1 MSQSNLN
8 NETINLIG
16 IAKTIKNNWLIFLI
30 SVICCVGLAFTYSK
44 ISKDK
49 YVVVSNIMIRQDTS
63 SSSGNMVGSFMQQMG
78 LGNLMGQ
85 SVSVDDELHVI
96 ASHSLMLETA
106 QKMELNR
113 VHIFKENFFNRW
125 VEFNGY
131 AVDVIDINN
140 VCDTLRTTLNFKIKL
155 NKEGRANIK
164 VNSGFFKEY
173 ANVKNV
179 ELPYTLN
186 TIYGDFTVTST
197 SDYVPGE
204 KYNYNVRVSG
214 FDYTAEELG
223 KNVTMYIPDKMSNLI
238 TLTIETPYISYGKE
252 LLNTICD
259 LYNKRGIDEKNIEA
273 TNSERFINERLEII
287 RKELNEAEIQVEQ
300 YKKEHNLSDI
310 ETEIKAVLENNIQ
323 SHRQLIE
330 AETMAQILDH
340 IINFLDKP
348 ENKYEMVPFTPG
360 MEIGAASFIESY
372 NKLVLTR
379 LNMLASA
386 KDGSPALSLIE
397 KQIDASRENVIT
409 SLHTSKASNDIA
421 LQELRK
427 QEEKITSRISTAPTQ
442 EREFISIYRQKVIKE
457 ELYIFLLQKYEEN
470 ALTLAITSPKGQIV
484 DRAFNYNKPSSLSTS
499 MLLIIGF
506 IIGLIIPS
514 LYLYIKYLFRTKF
527 SSREELEQITRIP
540 ILGEVCV
547 NYSKERVVVREGDT
561 SSIAELFRLMRTN
574 LQFLLTGKNDKVIL
588 LTSSVSG
595 EGKSFVSVNLSIS
608 LSLLKKRTIIIGLDI
623 RNPQLAEYMNIKSR
637 LGMTNYLASEEIK
650 VDDIIVPSNINP
662 MLDVIVAGP
671 IPPNPAELLLNQRLD
686 NLFNELRERYDYII
700 VDSAPVGMVSDTF
713 SLTRIADTTVYVCRA
728 NYTQRDH
735 IRYCN
740 TIVAEERLRNVSL
753 VINATTAKQGYGYG
767 YNQNG
772 ERVRIK
778 NK

>member
-8 NETINLIG
+8 NETVNLIE

-49 YVVVSNIMIRQDTS
+49 YVVVSNIMIRADMS

-85 SVSVDDELHVI
+85 SVSVDDELHI
-96 ASHSLMLETA
+96 ITSHSLMLETA

-140 VCDTLRTTLNFKIKL
+140 VCDTLRTTLNFKVKL
-155 NKEGRANIK
+155 DKEGRADIK

-186 TIYGDFTVTST
+186 TIYGDFIVTST
-197 SDYVPGE
+197 PDYIPGE

-323 SHRQLIE
+323 SHRQLVE
-330 AETMAQILDH
+330 AETMSQVIDH
-340 IINFLDKP
+340 IISFISQP
-348 ENKYEMVPFTPG
+348 ENKYEMVPFSASL
-360 MEIGAASFIESY
+360 EVGAASFIESY
-372 NKLVLTR
+372 NKLVLAR

-386 KDGSPALSLIE
+386 KEGSPALALLE

-421 LQELRK
+421 LNELRK

-484 DRAFNYNKPSSLSTS
+484 DRAFNYNKPSSLSTAA
-499 MLLIIGF
+499 LLIIGF
-506 IIGLIIPS
+506 IIGLLIPS

-547 NYSKERVVVREGDT
+547 NYSKERVVVKEGDT

-623 RNPQLAEYMNIKSR
+623 RNPQLAEYMNIRSR
-637 LGMTNYLASEEIK
+637 LGMTNYLASEDINI
-650 VDDIIVPSNINP
+650 DDIIVPSNINP

-686 NLFNELRERYDYII
+686 NLFKELRERYDYII

-740 TIVAEERLRNVSL
+740 SIVAEERLRNVSL

>member
-8 NETINLIG
+8 NETVNLIE

-49 YVVVSNIMIRQDTS
+49 YVVVSNIMIRADMS

-85 SVSVDDELHVI
+85 SVSVDDELHI
-96 ASHSLMLETA
+96 ITSHSLMLETA

-140 VCDTLRTTLNFKIKL
+140 VCDTLRTTLNFKVKL
-155 NKEGRANIK
+155 DKEGRADIK

-173 ANVKNV
+173 ANVKDV
-179 ELPYTLN
+179 ELPCTLN
-186 TIYGDFTVTST
+186 TIYGDFIVTST
-197 SDYVPGE
+197 PDYIPGE

-238 TLTIETPYISYGKE
+238 TLSIETPYISYGKE

-323 SHRQLIE
+323 SHRQLVE
-330 AETMAQILDH
+330 AETMSQVIDH
-340 IINFLDKP
+340 IISFISQP
-348 ENKYEMVPFTPG
+348 ENKYEMVPFSASL
-360 MEIGAASFIESY
+360 EVGAASFIESY
-372 NKLVLTR
+372 NKLVLAR

-386 KDGSPALSLIE
+386 KEGSPALALLE

-421 LQELRK
+421 LNELRK

-484 DRAFNYNKPSSLSTS
+484 DRAFNYNKPSSLSTAA
-499 MLLIIGF
+499 LLIIGF
-506 IIGLIIPS
+506 IIGLLIPS

-540 ILGEVCV
+540 ILGEVCI

-623 RNPQLAEYMNIKSR
+623 RNPQLAEYMNIRSR
-637 LGMTNYLASEEIK
+637 LGMTNYLASDEIK

-686 NLFNELRERYDYII
+686 NLFKELREKYDYII

-740 TIVAEERLRNVSL
+740 SLVTEERLRNVSL